1 MLCRQRST
9 VQLHSLGCYQHSHV
23 LLHNALQTITLGGG
37 GGSGAK
43 TATTAG
49 ISDVWYDIA
58 GWGLLVA
65 IGFGIVALSKNAP
78 QPGGAPAIK

>member
-1 MLCRQRST
+1 M
-9 VQLHSLGCYQHSHV
+9 
-23 LLHNALQTITLGGG
+23 QTLTLGGG
-37 GGSGAK
+37 GGGGSK
-43 TATTAG
+43 TATKASG

-78 QPGGAPAIK
+78 QPGGAPAVK